1 MKHIRIHDL
10 GAQDILVHAEG
21 CFDSFT
27 LCGLETMGDEGIDL
41 EAGVIVKDQ
50 IDCSSCIMTIDT
62 AKKIKESEI
71 YRGE

>member
-1 MKHIRIHDL
+1 MNL
-10 GAQDILVHAEG
+10 
-21 CFDSFT
+21 
-27 LCGLETMGDEGIDL
+27 LEKYLDKIMMWL